1 VRWAA
6 RTALAL
12 TIAGAA
18 LFIPG
23 ITPLRLPEAPFA
35 AFVAVVTVQTNPGAT
50 LRTSADV
57 LRGAI
62 LAACTN
68 LPTLA
73 LPAAVRQHPAFAT
86 LFLLAL
92 TFGIAHA
99 KLHLITMRLA
109 LSCGTILALA
119 PLGSDAALRPAHT
132 LLFLAL
138 NALSVACAVVAS
150 AVPPVRSARRQLAAE
165 SARAE
170 RLVLDC
176 YDELI
181 EALLR
186 APLCRSSAPASAS
199 CAPPSS
205 SSSLGRR
212 LASSTDSARTLRGS
226 AAEAAAAAAAERGGG
241 RAVPT
246 GRPVAG
252 SSRTSSR
259 LGLRATRMV
268 VGWLSVVE

>member
-1 VRWAA
+1 MSTGGWIAEVRWAA
-6 RTALAL
+6 RTALSL

-35 AFVAVVTVQTNPGAT
+35 AFVAVVTVQANPGAT

-62 LAACTN
+62 LAAIIN

-86 LFLLAL
+86 LFLLSL

-150 AVPPVRSARRQLAAE
+150 AMPPVRSARRQLAAE

-181 EALLR
+181 EATPSIKYELLV
-186 APLCRSSAPASAS
+186 
-199 CAPPSS
+199 
-205 SSSLGRR
+205 
-212 LASSTDSARTLRGS
+212 D
-226 AAEAAAAAAAERGGG
+226 
-241 RAVPT
+241 
-246 GRPVAG
+246 
-252 SSRTSSR
+252 
-259 LGLRATRMV
+259 
-268 VGWLSVVE
+268 

>member
-1 VRWAA
+1 
-6 RTALAL
+6 
-12 TIAGAA
+12 
-18 LFIPG
+18 
-23 ITPLRLPEAPFA
+23 
-35 AFVAVVTVQTNPGAT
+35 
-50 LRTSADV
+50 
-57 LRGAI
+57 
-62 LAACTN
+62 
-68 LPTLA
+68 
-73 LPAAVRQHPAFAT
+73 
-86 LFLLAL
+86 
-92 TFGIAHA
+92 
-99 KLHLITMRLA
+99 MRLA

-226 AAEAAAAAAAERGGG
+226 AAEAAAAAAAEEEEATGRRSKARASRRRSGISPPSSARCGEAPARAAG
-241 RAVPT
+241 RAARTP
-246 GRPVAG
+246 R
-252 SSRTSSR
+252 SSRSLERRSASSP
-259 LGLRATRMV
+259 LRCAGRTLRRC
-268 VGWLSVVE
+268 GGHSLA